1 MEYGYYK
8 NVHRYMVTYGLCHS
22 LVATT
27 VCCVKE
33 PRKKKAK
40 SFRSRTFLEGDS
52 QENYGVNCGQ
62 VATHLEMVASSPK
75 KRAESELLLCYLLSN
90 TIPFG
95 SKKRSANQSS
105 TIPTKFNG
113 THKSSLLFLSDI
125 NVRF

>member
-1 MEYGYYK
+1 M
-8 NVHRYMVTYGLCHS
+8 
-22 LVATT
+22 
-27 VCCVKE
+27 KE

-52 QENYGVNCGQ
+52 QENYGANCGQ

-95 SKKRSANQSS
+95 SKKGVR
-105 TIPTKFNG
+105 IKVV
-113 THKSSLLFLSDI
+113 LFLPSSMALT
-125 NVRF
+125 NQVCSF

>member
-52 QENYGVNCGQ
+52 QENYGANCGQ

-95 SKKRSANQSS
+95 SKKRSANQS
-105 TIPTKFNG
+105 TNVV
-113 THKSSLLFLSDI
+113 SSMAHT
-125 NVRF
+125 NQVRSF

>member
-1 MEYGYYK
+1 MDAYEHNAYFR
-8 NVHRYMVTYGLCHS
+8 VS
-22 LVATT
+22 TT

-52 QENYGVNCGQ
+52 QENYGANCGQ

-95 SKKRSANQSS
+95 SKKGSANQSS
-105 TIPTKFNG
+105 TIFLP
-113 THKSSLLFLSDI
+113 SSMALTNQVCSF
-125 NVRF
+125 

>member
-52 QENYGVNCGQ
+52 QENYGANCGQ
-62 VATHLEMVASSPK
+62 VATHLENRGRSSSQKFPK
-75 KRAESELLLCYLLSN
+75 KL
-90 TIPFG
+90 I
-95 SKKRSANQSS
+95 
-105 TIPTKFNG
+105 
-113 THKSSLLFLSDI
+113 LF
-125 NVRF
+125 

>member
-52 QENYGVNCGQ
+52 QENYGANCGQ

-75 KRAESELLLCYLLSN
+75 KRAESELNYSVIYCQTQSPL
-90 TIPFG
+90 G
-95 SKKRSANQSS
+95 VKKGVR
-105 TIPTKFNG
+105 IKVV
-113 THKSSLLFLSDI
+113 LFLPSSMALT
-125 NVRF
+125 NQVCSF

>member
-1 MEYGYYK
+1 M
-8 NVHRYMVTYGLCHS
+8 
-22 LVATT
+22 
-27 VCCVKE
+27 KE

-52 QENYGVNCGQ
+52 QENYGANCGQ

-95 SKKRSANQSS
+95 SKKKECESKYQRG
-105 TIPTKFNG
+105 KFNG
-113 THKSSLLFLSDI
+113 THKSSPLFLSDI
-125 NVRF
+125 NAQF